1 MDFLWEQSDLLGL
14 AIFSR
19 PPRFSFDL
27 METKNVKWVV
37 SVYYGLSRVIVIV
50 FVVAV

>member
-14 AIFSR
+14 ARIAR
-19 PPRFSFDL
+19 PPSLKFDL
-27 METKNVKWVV
+27 METKVVKWVV